1 VKVGDLVRFW
11 DYDTG
16 GGWLIGVVTDL
27 VDKQYSE
34 KLNCV
39 PSATIIYSG
48 GLQTVPLN
56 SECIPEVL
64 GEQG

>member
-16 GGWLIGVVTDL
+16 CGWLIGVVVDL
-27 VDKQYSE
+27 VDKQYKQE
-34 KLNCV
+34 LNCV
-39 PSATIIYSG
+39 PSATIIYNG

-56 SECIPEVL
+56 SECVPEVL